1 MNLDDEKW
9 SNHDWKL
16 VKWNQIMRFHT
27 FNRIVTHLDEKIE
40 INQKKFR
47 ISFFLPFSLRATLKR
62 SVES

>member
-1 MNLDDEKW
+1 
-9 SNHDWKL
+9 
-16 VKWNQIMRFHT
+16 MRFHT

-62 SVES
+62 SVESWFLPRNDFLEKNKIDV